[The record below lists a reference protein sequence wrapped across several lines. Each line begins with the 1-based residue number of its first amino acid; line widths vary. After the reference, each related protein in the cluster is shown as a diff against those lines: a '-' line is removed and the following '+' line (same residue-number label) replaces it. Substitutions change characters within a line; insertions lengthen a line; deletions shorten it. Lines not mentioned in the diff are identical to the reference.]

1 MNSSLEKHA
10 KNLSDSEFDSENS
23 KLIKQK
29 DAYPYEYVDSFE
41 RFSEKNYLIKKIFIC
56 LWKLE
61 HIMIKVKN

>member
-10 KNLSDSEFDSENS
+10 KNLSDSEFGSENS